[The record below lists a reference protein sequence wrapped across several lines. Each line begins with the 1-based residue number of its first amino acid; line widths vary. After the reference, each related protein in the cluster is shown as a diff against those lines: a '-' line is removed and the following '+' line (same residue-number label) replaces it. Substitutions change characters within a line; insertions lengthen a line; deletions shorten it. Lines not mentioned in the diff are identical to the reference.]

1 MLNDLILLDGVSND
15 HLQGIKQFINEWND
29 ESYEIEVET
38 SGSTG
43 TPKKIKLL
51 KSAVRKS
58 AQATG
63 LFFDLQPGQTAL
75 LNLSVNY
82 IAGKLM
88 IVRAIEH
95 QMNLVVA
102 PLNDNP
108 LLNEYEGVIDFAA
121 MVPAQVKSVL
131 ESAVSSEK
139 LKKIKNIIIGG
150 APLNPQIENEL
161 TTLDCRCFVTFG
173 MTETITHFALRK
185 VGTPIYRCLPG
196 FKCSID
202 DRSCLVLA
210 ENEILP
216 EPLITN
222 DIIDL
227 IDAETF
233 KWRGRYDFVINS
245 GGVKIHP
252 EKVEKMIGHLFP
264 NNRFYV
270 TSKQDD
276 QFGEIAILLI
286 EGQLEED
293 SEELLKVAKSF
304 LPKYHC
310 PKEAYFKGAFNYT
323 ESGKIIR
330 EKF

>member
-1 MLNDLILLDGVSND
+1 MLNDLILLDGVDND
-15 HLQGIKQFINEWND
+15 HLQDIKLFINEWNS
-29 ESYEIEVET
+29 ESNSIEVKT

-43 TPKKIKLL
+43 TPKSISLL

-58 AQATG
+58 ALATG
-63 LFFDLQPGQTAL
+63 LFFDLQAGQSAL
-75 LNLSVNY
+75 LCLSVNY

-95 QMNLVVA
+95 NMKLIVA
-102 PLNDNP
+102 PLGSNP
-108 LLNEYEGVIDFAA
+108 LLADYSGQIDFAA
-121 MVPAQVKSVL
+121 FVPSQVKSIL
-131 ESAVSSEK
+131 GTNQSADK
-139 LKKIKNIIIGG
+139 LKKIKNVIIGG
-150 APLNPQIENEL
+150 AALNPQIENEL
-161 TTLDCRCFVTFG
+161 TTLECRCFVSFG

-185 VGTPIYRCLPG
+185 VGTPIYKCLDG
-196 FKCSID
+196 FKCSVD

-210 ENEILP
+210 ENEILK

-227 IDAETF
+227 IDENTF
-233 KWRGRYDFVINS
+233 KWRGRFDFVINS

-264 NNRFYV
+264 KNNFYV

-276 QFGEIAILLI
+276 EYGEIAILLI

-293 SEELLKVAKSF
+293 SDKLLNVAKSF

>member
-43 TPKKIKLL
+43 SPKKIKLL

-108 LLNEYEGVIDFAA
+108 LLNEYEGIIDFAA

-131 ESAVSSEK
+131 ESGESSEK